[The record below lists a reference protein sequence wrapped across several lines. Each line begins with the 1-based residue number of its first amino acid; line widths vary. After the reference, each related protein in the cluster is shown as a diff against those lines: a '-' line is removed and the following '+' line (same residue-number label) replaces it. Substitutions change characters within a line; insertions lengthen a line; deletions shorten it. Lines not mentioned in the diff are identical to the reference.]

1 MTFNSFL
8 FLLFFPVVVSVYFMM
23 PHKWRWAWLLL
34 ASCCFYMAF
43 IPIYIL
49 VMFLLVIIDYTA
61 ALLIERHQGWQRK
74 MIVVISIVSTCSV
87 LFVFKYF
94 DFFNMSAAFLADYFD
109 YQYSVKNLSL
119 ILPLGLSFHTFQSLG
134 YVIDVY
140 RGTQKAQRHM
150 GIYAVYVMFFPQLV
164 AGPIERARHLV
175 PQFFEKHHF
184 DAVRV
189 SSGLKLMLWGLF
201 QKVVIADRLAILV
214 NQVYANPSEYN
225 GLGLM
230 LATVFFA
237 FQIYCDFSG
246 YSDIAI
252 GAAEVMGF
260 QLVRNFRQ
268 PYLATSIADFWHR
281 WHISL
286 STWFRDYVYLSLGG
300 NRVSVRR
307 WQLNILITFVISGL
321 WHGANW
327 TFLVWGA
334 LHGLYYLFSRMTS
347 SARQRIVHLIG
358 LSRLSFGYKAWQ
370 MGVTFALVCFAW
382 IFFRANHLTDA
393 GYIVGHLLS
402 DWGQGLNFGVTGPA
416 ALGLTFKEFLLSLAL
431 IIFLLWVNGV
441 EQKESIRLVLAQK
454 PAFMRWTIYAGLALL
469 IMNWGVAVPI
479 PFIYF
484 QF

>member
-1 MTFNSFL
+1 M
-8 FLLFFPVVVSVYFMM
+8 V
-23 PHKWRWAWLLL
+23 
-34 ASCCFYMAF
+34 F
-43 IPIYIL
+43 IPVYIL
-49 VMFLLVIIDYTA
+49 VMFLLVMIDYTA
-61 ALLIERHQGWQRK
+61 ALLIERHQGCQRK
-74 MIVVISIVSTCSV
+74 TIVVISIFSTCMV
-87 LFVFKYF
+87 LFIFKYF
-94 DFFNMSAAFLADYFD
+94 DFFNMSAAFLADHFG
-109 YQYSVKNLSL
+109 YQYSIKNLSL

-140 RGTQKAQRHM
+140 RGTQKAQRHL
-150 GIYAVYVMFFPQLV
+150 GIYALYVMFFPQLV
-164 AGPIERARHLV
+164 AGPIERARHLL
-175 PQFFEKHHF
+175 PQFFERHRF
-184 DAVRV
+184 DVVRV
-189 SSGLKLMLWGLF
+189 SSGLKLMLWGFF

-225 GLGLM
+225 GLGLI

-260 QLVRNFRQ
+260 QLVKNFKQ

-286 STWFRDYVYLSLGG
+286 STWFRDYVYVSLGG
-300 NRVSVRR
+300 NRVSL
-307 WQLNILITFVISGL
+307 WQWRLNILITFVISGL

-334 LHGLYYLFSRMTS
+334 LHGFYYLFSRMTS
-347 SARQRIVHLIG
+347 LARENIVQRAG
-358 LSRLSFGYKAWQ
+358 FSRLSLAYRFLQ

-382 IFFRANHLTDA
+382 IFFRANHLADV
-393 GYIVGHLLS
+393 GYIVGHLFS
-402 DWGQGLNFGVTGPA
+402 GWGQGLNFGEHGPA
-416 ALGLTFKEFLLSLAL
+416 ALGLTFPEFLLSIVL
-431 IIFLLWVNGV
+431 IVLLLWVNGV
-441 EQKESIRLVLAQK
+441 EQKENIRLVLARK
-454 PAFMRWTIYAGLALL
+454 PALMRWAIYAGATLL

>member
-8 FLLFFPVVVSVYFMM
+8 FLLFFPVVVSIYFVM

-49 VMFLLVIIDYTA
+49 VMFLLVMIDYTA
-61 ALLIERHQGWQRK
+61 ALLIEKTQGWQRK
-74 MIVVISIVSTCSV
+74 MIVVTSIVSTCTV
-87 LFVFKYF
+87 LLIFKYF
-94 DFFNMSAAFLADYFD
+94 DFFNMSAAFLAHHFG
-109 YQYSVKNLSL
+109 YQYSIKSLSL

-140 RGTQKAQRHM
+140 RGTQKAQRHL
-150 GIYAVYVMFFPQLV
+150 GFYALYVMFFPQLV
-164 AGPIERARHLV
+164 AGPIERARHLM
-175 PQFFEKHHF
+175 PQFFEKHCF
-184 DAVRV
+184 DVVRV
-189 SSGLKLMLWGLF
+189 SNGLKLMLWGFF

-225 GLGLM
+225 GLSLIV
-230 LATVFFA
+230 ATVFFA

-252 GAAEVMGF
+252 GAAQVMGF
-260 QLVRNFRQ
+260 QLVKNFKQ
-268 PYLATSIADFWHR
+268 PYLAISIADFWHR

-286 STWFRDYVYLSLGG
+286 STWFRDYVYFSLGG
-300 NRVSVRR
+300 NRVSA
-307 WQLNILITFVISGL
+307 WQWRLNILITFIISGL

-334 LHGLYYLFSRMTS
+334 LHGFYYLFSRATS
-347 SARQRIVHLIG
+347 STREKFVQLTG
-358 LSRLSFGYKAWQ
+358 FSRLSAGYRLLQ
-370 MGVTFALVCFAW
+370 IGVTFILVCFAW
-382 IFFRANHLTDA
+382 IFFRANHLADA
-393 GYIVGHLLS
+393 GYIVGHLFS
-402 DWGQGLNFGVTGPA
+402 GWGQGLNFGVSGPA
-416 ALGLTFKEFLLSLAL
+416 ALGLTLKEFLLSVVLV
-431 IIFLLWVNGV
+431 IFLLWVNCV
-441 EQKESIRLVLAQK
+441 EEKDSIQLILAQK
-454 PAFMRWTIYAGLALL
+454 PAFMRWAIYAGAALL
-469 IMNWGVAVPI
+469 IMNWGIAVPI